1 MNTMVWFWLILGA
14 LLIVAELLVPG
25 LVVVFL
31 GTAALLVGLAAYL
44 GIIGSWTTA
53 LIAWMILSMALV
65 LFLRGFFARFLPGET
80 RKGNLDEDVEAF
92 GITVPVVAVDSEAPY
107 KGRISYRGSTWDAET
122 SGDPLTKGA
131 RVRLLARENLVWMV
145 EPIDEDA
152 LD

>member
-1 MNTMVWFWLILGA
+1 MNTMGWFWVVLGA

-31 GTAALLVGLAAYL
+31 GAAALLVALAAYL
-44 GIIGSWTTA
+44 GIITSWTTA

-92 GITVPVVAVDSEAPY
+92 GVTVRVVGVDESDPR
-107 KGRISYRGSTWDAET
+107 KGRVSYRGSTWAAE
-122 SGDPLTKGA
+122 SADEPLVVDGT
-131 RVRLLARENLVWMV
+131 VRLLARENLVWMV
-145 EPIDEDA
+145 EPTDGE